1 MRWLILLALLLPVS
15 VQAED
20 RMGRLF
26 MTPAERSNLDY
37 LRKSSKP
44 PEKILPAGNEEPS
57 AGVTEEAVVVAPPP
71 VVTVQGFV
79 KRSDGKGTVW
89 VNRQPVQEKTAT
101 GEFAVGKLSSKGN
114 RVDVKLTGSSKP
126 ISLKAGQTY
135 DPASRLVVDDLRQ
148 LPEPTDL
155 PPPPPAPQGKSPAST
170 PATGQRQTP

>member
-1 MRWLILLALLLPVS
+1 MTRWLILLALLLPAS

-57 AGVTEEAVVVAPPP
+57 SEVTEETVVAPPP
-71 VVTVQGFV
+71 MVTVQGFV

-101 GEFAVGKLSSKGN
+101 GEFAVGKLAPKGN
-114 RVDVKLTGSSKP
+114 RVEVKLTGSSKP
-126 ISLKAGQTY
+126 VSLKAGQTY
-135 DPASRLVVDDLRQ
+135 DPASGLVVDDPRQ
-148 LPEPTDL
+148 LPEMEELTAS
-155 PPPPPAPQGKSPAST
+155 PPGKPIPSTATAEAPQKP
-170 PATGQRQTP
+170 

>member
-1 MRWLILLALLLPVS
+1 MMRWLILLALLLPAS
-15 VQAED
+15 AQAED

-57 AGVTEEAVVVAPPP
+57 SEVTEETVVAPPP
-71 VVTVQGFV
+71 MVTVQGFV

-101 GEFAVGKLSSKGN
+101 GEFAVGKLAPKGN
-114 RVDVKLTGSSKP
+114 RVEVKLTGSSKP
-126 ISLKAGQTY
+126 VSLKAGQTY
-135 DPASRLVVDDLRQ
+135 DPASGLVVDDPRQ
-148 LPEPTDL
+148 LPEPELL
-155 PPPPPAPQGKSPAST
+155 PQATTPTERAA
-170 PATGQRQTP
+170 PATVDSTKKP